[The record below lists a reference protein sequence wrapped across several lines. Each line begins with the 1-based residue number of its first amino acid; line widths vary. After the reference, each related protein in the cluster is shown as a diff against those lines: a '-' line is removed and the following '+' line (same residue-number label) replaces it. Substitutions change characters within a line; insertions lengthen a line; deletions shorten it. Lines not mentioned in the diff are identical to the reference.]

1 MQSRDLREQLPGA
14 RVGGL
19 GKALE
24 PLERVDEGVDQP
36 AGIRSRLEP
45 QLAPSDLRRR
55 LVFAQPPIVPAPK
68 NDSSWATR
76 SVLGEQVWTRKRRAD
91 LPMSMNIISALF
103 FALALYSAYARRLWK
118 LISFGGFALVFKLW
132 FLERMVAYYGEYLA
146 RPWWRRLLGS

>member
-68 NDSSWATR
+68 KRLLVGDAQR
-76 SVLGEQVWTRKRRAD
+76 PRRANMD
-91 LPMSMNIISALF
+91 
-103 FALALYSAYARRLWK
+103 
-118 LISFGGFALVFKLW
+118 
-132 FLERMVAYYGEYLA
+132 
-146 RPWWRRLLGS
+146 